1 MSEQAAPSSHT
12 PSAPPARPNLG
23 DAFERLRPKWG
34 WFVALG
40 LATAAFGV
48 ATLGYLSVVGTIAS
62 VFMIGVAMI
71 IAGGA
76 EIAIGF
82 KARTWGW
89 TALWIV
95 VGLLYILGGL
105 FAIAQPLVAAA
116 TFTLL
121 IGAALIATGLMRI
134 IAAFRAP
141 EGKAM
146 LVFAGL
152 ITLALGLMIVAAWP
166 VSGLFTLGIFLGVDL
181 LIYGLSWISF
191 GLRLRAHG

>member
-1 MSEQAAPSSHT
+1 MSDQTASPASGL
-12 PSAPPARPNLG
+12 PPRPNLG

-40 LATAAFGV
+40 LVTAAFGV

-62 VFMIGVAMI
+62 VFMIGFAMI
-71 IAGGA
+71 IAGAA
-76 EIAIGF
+76 EIAIAF

-89 TALWIV
+89 TALWIL
-95 VGLLYILGGL
+95 VGLVYIVGGA
-105 FAIAQPLVAAA
+105 FAIGQPLVAAA

-121 IGAALIATGLMRI
+121 IGAALVATGILRV
-134 IAAFRAP
+134 IAAFKAP
-141 EGKAM
+141 EGKGM

-152 ITLALGLMIVAAWP
+152 ITLALGVMILLAWP
-166 VSGLFTLGIFLGVDL
+166 VSGLYTLGIFLGVDL

-191 GLRLRAHG
+191 GLRLRPRS